1 MNEQLRRAPSP
12 DLLPRFAAIVGD
24 RYAITDP
31 VALEPYLIE
40 GRGIY
45 RGRSSMLLRPG
56 SVAEVQAILKLANE
70 TKTPLVPQ
78 GGNTGLVGGQI
89 PFDGELILSLTR
101 LDKIR
106 EVDAASNT
114 MTCEAGVVLAKAQ
127 DAATAADR
135 LFPLSLGAEG
145 SCTIGGNLSTNAG
158 GTGAVAYGIA
168 RDLVMGIEVVLADG
182 RIMNLLSKLKKNN
195 TGYDLRH
202 IFVGAEGTLGII
214 TAAVVKLFPRPRAV
228 ETAFIGVPSPAAAV
242 KLLNQAQARVG
253 GTVTSF
259 ELIVR
264 DVIEFALKHAHGTR
278 DPLATQHPWYVL
290 MEVSSQHGEGLRD
303 SVEQLLADASTQG
316 LVRDATI
323 AASLDQTR
331 AFWHLRHVL
340 PEAQKPEGGS
350 IKADVSVPIASV
362 PQFLEEAAAAA
373 KAIVQGCR
381 PVPFGHL
388 GDGNVHFNVSQPVG
402 GDSAQFL
409 ARWGEVNDAV
419 NKIVLKYNGSI
430 SAEHGIGRLKR
441 DSLPKVKDPVALELM
456 RGLKRMLVPNGILNP
471 GKVL

>member
-31 VALEPYLIE
+31 AALEPYLIE

-56 SVAEVQAILKLANE
+56 SVAEVQAILALANE

-106 EVDAASNT
+106 EMDAASNT

-127 DAATAADR
+127 DAAAAIDR

-168 RDLVMGIEVVLADG
+168 RDLVVGIEVVLADG

-202 IFVGAEGTLGII
+202 IFVGAEGTLGVI

-228 ETAFIGVPSPAAAV
+228 ETTFIGVPSPAAAV

-253 GTVTSF
+253 GAVTSF

-264 DVIEFALKHAHGTR
+264 DVIEFALKHTHGTR
-278 DPLATQHPWYVL
+278 DPLATKHPWYVL
-290 MEVSSQHGEGLRD
+290 MEVSSQHSDGLRE
-303 SVEQLLADASTQG
+303 SIEQLLTDASAEG
-316 LVRDATI
+316 LIRDATI
-323 AASLDQTR
+323 AASLDQAKT
-331 AFWHLRHVL
+331 FWHLRHVL

-350 IKADVSVPIASV
+350 IKADVSVPVASV
-362 PQFLEEAAAAA
+362 PQFLEEATAAA
-373 KAIVQGCR
+373 KAIVPGCR

-402 GDSAQFL
+402 SDSAQFL

-430 SAEHGIGRLKR
+430 SAEHGIGKLKR
-441 DSLPKVKDPVALELM
+441 DSLTKVKDPVALELM
-456 RGLKRMLVPNGILNP
+456 RGLKRMLDPNGILNP